1 MKKLVLL
8 CTHLAVGAVGF
19 GLGVYALPILIEP
32 DSPSSSSKMEN
43 QAQLRWVMRKHQAQ
57 NQQHPRLSGCRV
69 KLTFSSHTPLCLKRV
84 LLHTPKNTKRYRV
97 KGRYF
102 W

>member
-32 DSPSSSSKMEN
+32 DSPSSSSVEAISQ
-43 QAQLRWVMRKHQAQ
+43 QAIESWR
-57 NQQHPRLSGCRV
+57 C
-69 KLTFSSHTPLCLKRV
+69 
-84 LLHTPKNTKRYRV
+84 KNIRPIY
-97 KGRYF
+97 G
-102 W
+102 